1 VGGAPDL
8 STSAARLG
16 ADSLRAVLLAGR
28 PDRGMPAPYPAFSE
42 AELEDLMAF
51 LDWMGARRDS
61 LSVLL
66 RAADPDRR
74 FSWRDLP
81 WWEYR

>member
-1 VGGAPDL
+1 
-8 STSAARLG
+8 
-16 ADSLRAVLLAGR
+16 VLLAGR
-28 PDRGMPAPYPAFSE
+28 PDRGMPAPSPAFSE

-51 LDWMGARRDS
+51 LAWMGARRDS
-61 LSVLL
+61 LSTLL